1 VRILDKKLVGR
12 IDIYVDVVKANE
24 LQHELF
30 EALSRWRCRR
40 DYDGRGKRLFTTY
53 RELYGR
59 IIDYVLWRKGVYE
72 VVFEDVYSDVN
83 RLYIFKEG
91 EGDPIAV
98 VTLFETGDEP
108 FSADFQ
114 VLVEDENVV
123 KELKEIAEEI
133 NELVEEARK
142 FTDLSIFKPIEHLDI
157 KMKGKPAMI
166 RVGSGRESI
175 GRKQRS

>member
-1 VRILDKKLVGR
+1 MVGR
-12 IDIYVDVVKANE
+12 IDIYVDAVETSE

-30 EALSRWRCRR
+30 EALSGWRCRR
-40 DYDGRGKRLFTTY
+40 DCDGRGKRFFTTY

-59 IIDYVLWRKGVYE
+59 IIDYVLWRRGVYE
-72 VVFEDVYSDVN
+72 VVFEDVYSDVS
-83 RLYIFKEG
+83 RLYIFREG

-98 VTLFETGDEP
+98 VTLFEAGDEP
-108 FSADFQ
+108 FSVDFQ
-114 VLVEDENVV
+114 VLVEDERMI
-123 KELKEIAEEI
+123 KELREVAEEV

-166 RVGSGRESI
+166 RVGNGRESR